1 MKRMAM
7 LAVLVVVVAACGTIG
22 GLRGMREVPAAQ
34 RIETAPPPGK
44 AAVVFLRP
52 SASGYTASIFE
63 LKKDTNVF
71 AGHVPA
77 FKKLLYVADPGT
89 TRFLVSGQGA
99 DFLDATLDAGR
110 TYYVLVLPATGAGF
124 QFKPVTKAD
133 DRNFQRWFDDAA
145 WVQTGPEAEAWAKSH
160 AAQIDARRRV
170 TMPRWE
176 AKPDRPALRAT
187 DYR

>member
-7 LAVLVVVVAACGTIG
+7 CAVLVLAGCAGIG

-34 RIETAPPPGK
+34 RIDTTPPSGK

-63 LKKDTNVF
+63 LKKDTHVF

-77 FKKLLYVADPGT
+77 FKKLLYLADPGT
-89 TRFLVSGQGA
+89 TRFMVSGQGA
-99 DFLDATLDAGR
+99 DFLDATLEAGR
-110 TYYVLVLPATGAGF
+110 TYSVLVMPGAAGF
-124 QFKPVTKAD
+124 KFKPATKAD
-133 DRNFQRWFDDAA
+133 TNFQRWFSDAA
-145 WVQTGPEAEAWAKSH
+145 WVQVGPEAEAWAKSH
-160 AAQIDARRRV
+160 AAQIATRRRV

-176 AKPDRPALRAT
+176 ASPDRAVLRAN